1 VFTNQIKNNFMPL
14 EILDITKQD
23 KKEVKENINFYI
35 SHLSVTEL
43 KILESVA
50 KQLARSYSKSYNEWV
65 SKD

>member
-1 VFTNQIKNNFMPL
+1 MPL